1 MIQYGLETG
10 TSIVWLSIFIFDLII
25 GVTLI
30 LTDVETDFR
39 MIRDVHGPPG
49 RQFCNL
55 LQRLTDAV
63 CM

>member
-10 TSIVWLSIFIFDLII
+10 TAIVWLSIFIFDLII

-30 LTDVETDFR
+30 LIDVETDFR
-39 MIRDVHGPPG
+39 MIRDVYGPPG
-49 RQFCNL
+49 PQFRDL

-63 CM
+63 RM